1 MGEVLFTA
9 EAGDEVGAVVAD
21 GQLGDEDDHFLS
33 VLKDLFAEDEHIRE
47 LFACRV
53 GGLFQRLGTAVKIR
67 FQ

>member
-21 GQLGDEDDHFLS
+21 GQLGDEDQQFLT
-33 VLKDLFAEDEHIRE
+33 VTENLLTEFEEIGELLAGVGCLF
-47 LFACRV
+47 
-53 GGLFQRLGTAVKIR
+53 FQRLGALVEIR